1 MSDITTKFDDFKNK
15 KVKKFDKDQEFQPL
29 SDDIL
34 AISKLDNGDYEKV
47 TGPVK
52 IVQITGV
59 ITDQDEI
66 KKLDEIAGGPV
77 INTDL
82 GLKQV
87 KRGMEIW
94 ITCLLQKPSNSAVY
108 NSQSM
113 GCLRVRIIDIYYGL
127 SKLSTL
133 K

>member
-15 KVKKFDKDQEFQPL
+15 KVKKFDKEQEFEPL

-59 ITDQDEI
+59 ITDENEI
-66 KKLDEIAGGPV
+66 KKMNEIAGGPV

-94 ITCLLQKPSNSAVY
+94 ITAFIQKPATASWTAQ
-108 NSQSM
+108 NSQAV
-113 GCLRVRIIDIYYGL
+113 LRVRIIDIFMGL
-127 SKLSTL
+127 SKLNTI

>member
-1 MSDITTKFDDFKNK
+1 MSDITTKFDKFKSDK
-15 KVKKFDKDQEFQPL
+15 IKKFDKDKTFQPL
-29 SDDIL
+29 SDDII
-34 AISKLDNGDYEKV
+34 AISKFDKGEYEKV
-47 TGPVK
+47 KGPVE

-59 ITDQDEI
+59 IDDKDEI

-82 GLKQV
+82 ALKTA
-87 KRGMEIW
+87 KRGDTIW
-94 ITCLLQKPSNSAVY
+94 LTALLQRPGSSSVY
-108 NSQSM
+108 NSQTL
-113 GCLRVRIIDIYYGL
+113 GVIKVRVVDIYYGL